1 MCEHTERRETSAR
14 TSIQN
19 ARVLVC
25 SLTSMPILLVLV
37 NDFARA
43 RARDQM
49 LVLVKR
55 VLVLVA

>member
-1 MCEHTERRETSAR
+1 
-14 TSIQN
+14 
-19 ARVLVC
+19 
-25 SLTSMPILLVLV
+25 MPILLVLV